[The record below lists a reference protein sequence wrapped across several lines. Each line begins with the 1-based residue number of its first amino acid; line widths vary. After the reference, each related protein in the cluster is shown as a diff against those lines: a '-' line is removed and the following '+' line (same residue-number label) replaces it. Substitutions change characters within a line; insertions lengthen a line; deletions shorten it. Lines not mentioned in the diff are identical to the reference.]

1 MSNKV
6 RNLVTGGAGFLGSH
20 LIDKLLEAG
29 EDVICIDNFFTGN
42 KMNLKNWSNNR
53 RLKIIE
59 CDVKDFLNFEVDKI
73 WHLACSASPKIFYEY
88 PIETS
93 KTNFIG
99 TYNVLE
105 LARKLDAKIL
115 FTSSSEVYGNPEVH
129 PQDENYN
136 GSVNSTGKRSC
147 YEEGKRIAESL
158 CFDFYR
164 KYDCNIKV
172 ARIFNTYGPRMGF
185 NDGRVISNF
194 ISQALTNLP
203 LTIYGDG
210 NQTRSFCYVDDLVR
224 GLLLLMDSE
233 FIGPVNLGNPKELKI
248 IDLAEKIRM
257 KLNPKLN
264 FTKIKLPKDDP
275 IRRKPNIE
283 FAINR
288 LNWEPLVSLD
298 SGLERTIKYFKDFVI

>member
-29 EDVICIDNFFTGN
+29 EDVICIDNFFSGN

-59 CDVKDFLNFEVDKI
+59 CDVNDFLNFEVDKI
-73 WHLACSASPKIFYEY
+73 WHLACSASPKIFYEH

-129 PQDENYN
+129 PQNENYK
-136 GSVNSTGKRSC
+136 GSVNSTGRRSC

-164 KYDCNIKV
+164 KYNCNIKV
-172 ARIFNTYGPRMGF
+172 ARVFNTYGPRMRF

-224 GLLLLMDSE
+224 GLLLLMESD

-248 IDLAEKIRM
+248 IELAEKIRM

-264 FTKIKLPKDDP
+264 VTKVKLPKDDP

-283 FAINR
+283 LAIKR
-288 LNWEPLVSLD
+288 LNWKPVISID
-298 SGLERTIKYFKDFVI
+298 SGLERTINYFKDIIM

>member
-115 FTSSSEVYGNPEVH
+115 FTSSSEVYGDPEVH
-129 PQDENYN
+129 PQHENYK
-136 GSVNSTGKRSC
+136 GSVNSTGRRSC

-164 KYDCNIKV
+164 KYNCNIKV

-224 GLLLLMDSE
+224 GLLLLMESD

-248 IDLAEKIRM
+248 IELAEKIRM

-264 FTKIKLPKDDP
+264 VTKVKLPKDDP

-283 FAINR
+283 LAIKR
-288 LNWEPLVSLD
+288 LNWKPVISID
-298 SGLERTIKYFKDFVI
+298 SGLERTINYFKDIIM

>member
-1 MSNKV
+1 MLS
-6 RNLVTGGAGFLGSH
+6 LT
-20 LIDKLLEAG
+20 
-29 EDVICIDNFFTGN
+29 
-42 KMNLKNWSNNR
+42 
-53 RLKIIE
+53 
-59 CDVKDFLNFEVDKI
+59 
-73 WHLACSASPKIFYEY
+73 KIFYQY

-129 PQDENYN
+129 PQHENYK
-136 GSVNSTGKRSC
+136 GSVNSTGRRSC

-164 KYDCNIKV
+164 KHNCNIKV

-224 GLLLLMDSE
+224 GLLLLMESD

-248 IDLAEKIRM
+248 IELAEKIRM

-264 FTKIKLPKDDP
+264 FTKVKLPKDDP

-283 FAINR
+283 LAIKR
-288 LNWEPLVSLD
+288 LNWKPVISID
-298 SGLERTIKYFKDFVI
+298 SGLERTINYFKDIIM